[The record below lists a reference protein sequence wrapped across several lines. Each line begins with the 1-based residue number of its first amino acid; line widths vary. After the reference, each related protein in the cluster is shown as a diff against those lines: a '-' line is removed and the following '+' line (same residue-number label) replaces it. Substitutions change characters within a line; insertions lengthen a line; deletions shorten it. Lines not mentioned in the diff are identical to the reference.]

1 MAQFL
6 LIGLNSN
13 KEVMMTRRKRK
24 KKKLWSKQSLYER
37 KDGSKV
43 LMDSTW
49 EVAMA
54 ERLDHLKITWDRR
67 EDMKLPYLSKNGRKR
82 NYIPDFYLP
91 EYDIYIEVKG
101 YWTDAAKHK
110 MNSAQDINPVKIIIL
125 ESLEEISKFTRRRLK

>member
-1 MAQFL
+1 MP
-6 LIGLNSN
+6 
-13 KEVMMTRRKRK
+13 RKKK

-54 ERLDHLKITWDRR
+54 ERLDHLKISWDRR
-67 EDMKLPYLSKNGRKR
+67 EDMKLPYFSKAGRKR

-91 EYDIYIEVKG
+91 DYDIYIEVKG
-101 YWTDAAKHK
+101 YWTDAARHK
-110 MNSAQDINPVKIIIL
+110 MTSVQNTNPVKIVIL
-125 ESLEEISKFTRRRLK
+125 ESLESVNKFTRWKLK